1 MKSLS
6 KNDLKAFLERF
17 DDVRGGGLVSLEM
30 ITPVSFK
37 IVLTAQDKN
46 RAFDWVNL
54 NFEFTGVSDAR
65 LLGDNAIKAVDMEE
79 GININYTD
87 EGIEVGFGSQEY
99 LSSPLRLRT
108 EVLKYEES
116 PFTL

>member
-1 MKSLS
+1 MKPLS

-17 DDVRGGGLVSLEM
+17 DEVRRGELVSLDM

-37 IVLTAQDKN
+37 ITLTAQDKN
-46 RAFDWVNL
+46 RAFDWINL
-54 NFEFTGVSDAR
+54 NLEFSGVNDAK
-65 LLGDNAIKAVDMEE
+65 LLDDSALKAVDMEE
-79 GININYTD
+79 GININYTS

-99 LSSPLRLRT
+99 LSSPLRLRA

-116 PFTL
+116 PFSL